1 MKVSTD
7 YTAKLFSRLEDVYA
21 ECGPYAYPATLVT
34 GSPTNQTSSTLVD
47 TAADLSTV
55 ELGHYVKIT
64 GGTGAGQIRVI
75 TSVNTSTF
83 TIGVSPN
90 WDALP
95 DGNSTYAIYD
105 GSINEISIAAT
116 IAQNHGAVNF
126 LVSQSAEDIVDD
138 NNFRLAIDNTK
149 ELVDGL
155 QGWCLVYL
163 KGVDVNDSIVSY
175 IKAYITEMNNPINK
189 QERMALLGIKS
200 TVTQY
205 TDVISLTSGINDS
218 RIGVIANPSATIT
231 GIGTLDG
238 SYIASAIAGIVCNPN
253 NDPGEPITGKV
264 VLFDTVEDPWY
275 RSEKRQMGGAGAII
289 IEKQGVD
296 NKILHYLS
304 TRTADVIDSELKVIR
319 QIDDIKKTL
328 KTTLNAALL
337 NIRVSDQ
344 RAVIAMADSLIQLI
358 MQSKVDSQFIA
369 DYDRNVDIRFNATD
383 TRELQISIK
392 FLPAFDLN
400 YITVTLGASIRL

>member
-1 MKVSTD
+1 
-7 YTAKLFSRLEDVYA
+7 
-21 ECGPYAYPATLVT
+21 
-34 GSPTNQTSSTLVD
+34 
-47 TAADLSTV
+47 
-55 ELGHYVKIT
+55 
-64 GGTGAGQIRVI
+64 
-75 TSVNTSTF
+75 
-83 TIGVSPN
+83 
-90 WDALP
+90 
-95 DGNSTYAIYD
+95 
-105 GSINEISIAAT
+105 
-116 IAQNHGAVNF
+116 
-126 LVSQSAEDIVDD
+126 
-138 NNFRLAIDNTK
+138 
-149 ELVDGL
+149 
-155 QGWCLVYL
+155 
-163 KGVDVNDSIVSY
+163 
-175 IKAYITEMNNPINK
+175 MNNPINK

-200 TVTQY
+200 SIAQY
-205 TDVISLTSGINDS
+205 TDVITLTSGINDS